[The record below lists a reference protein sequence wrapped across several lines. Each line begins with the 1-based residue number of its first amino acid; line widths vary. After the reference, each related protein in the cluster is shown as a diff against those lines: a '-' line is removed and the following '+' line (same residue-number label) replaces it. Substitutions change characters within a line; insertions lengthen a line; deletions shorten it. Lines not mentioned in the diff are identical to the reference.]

1 MGHDPRP
8 PTARIKLAAAV
19 AAQLDLDLMDSA
31 ERYAGKRCAILEKAG
46 LWADAAELVQDAIE
60 ATLSGTRAWDPERY
74 SLYHHV
80 CGGYRKSDDEHA
92 QARAEVPARAHG
104 RARGARRSDG
114 SDRDGCVAAP
124 LRQEQDDAET
134 QLLNAER
141 VHRTVSQLRAL
152 AEEKNDRQVLGIIDA
167 YGEGIT
173 ERAEV
178 AAHLGIGVRKYDHAR
193 MRMLRLASKLE
204 EGADDA

>member
-1 MGHDPRP
+1 MGDDPHP
-8 PTARIKLAAAV
+8 PKERLKLAAAV
-19 AAQLDLDLMDSA
+19 AEQLDADLMDSA
-31 ERYAGKRCAILEKAG
+31 ERYAGKRCAMLEKAG

-60 ATLSGTRAWDPERY
+60 ATLSGTRAWAPERY

-80 CGGYRKSDDEHA
+80 CGVIGSRTTSMLKHARKFHHE
-92 QARAEVPARAHG
+92 RLGV
-104 RARGARRSDG
+104 RGERGDQT
-114 SDRDGCVAAP
+114 DPVETAAS

-141 VHRTVSQLRAL
+141 VHRTVLQLRAL
-152 AEEKNDRQVLGIIDA
+152 AEQKNDRQVLGIIDA
-167 YGEGIT
+167 YGQGIT